1 MSPLPSGPWTDLS
14 MDFCGPFPSG
24 DYLMVVMDEYSRY
37 PIVDILKST
46 SAKAV
51 IPKLDKIFAEF
62 GIPKILKTDN
72 GPPFNGTEF
81 RQYSEYLGFSHRKIT
96 PLWPKAN
103 AESERFM
110 RTIEKTIKAANVE
123 HKSWKQEIFTFLR
136 NYRAT
141 PHCTTKTSPFEALF
155 SRKIRTKMEVDILKE
170 NKGGKCEI
178 HNELKENDIKAK
190 LKMKQHAD
198 HYSRVKEIDLE
209 VGDNVLVKQP
219 KTSKLSTPYEPNPL
233 EILKTKG
240 TMVTA
245 GNGEKTITRNASH
258 FKKIESNK
266 ADQDEEPEI
275 DIEIPTKADNTAS
288 DIPSR
293 PKRVIRTPKRL
304 IEEML
309 THTRL

>member
-1 MSPLPSGPWTDLS
+1 MSPLPSGPWTELS

-37 PIVDILKST
+37 PIVDFLKST

-62 GIPKILKTDN
+62 GIPKVLKTDN

-81 RQYSEYLGFSHRKIT
+81 RQYSEYLGLSHRKIT

-123 HKSWKQEIFTFLR
+123 NKSWKQEIFTFLR

-141 PHCTTKTSPFEALF
+141 PHCTTKVSPFEALF
-155 SRKIRTKMEVDILKE
+155 GRKIRTKMDVDVLNE
-170 NKGGKCEI
+170 NKGGKYEI
-178 HNELKENDIKAK
+178 HTEMKENDIKAK
-190 LKMKQHAD
+190 SKMKQHAD
-198 HYSRVKEIDLE
+198 HYSSAKEIDLE

-219 KTSKLSTPYEPNPL
+219 KSNKLSTPYEPKPL

-245 GNGEKTITRNASH
+245 GNDEKTITRNASH
-258 FKKIESNK
+258 FKKLDDK
-266 ADQDEEPEI
+266 ADQDQELEV
-275 DIEIPTKADNTAS
+275 DEIPVKTDNSTCEL
-288 DIPSR
+288 PSR
-293 PKRVIRTPKRL
+293 PKREIRAPKTL
-304 IEEML
+304 IEEM
-309 THTRL
+309 